1 MDNPFV
7 GIFDDLFRGGNGNQG
22 GGAISQWL
30 GDISA
35 GGLKR
40 LTGSLPGE
48 LANVFQKG
56 MENAGFDKLFADT
69 FSSAK
74 DITMSK
80 YYKFLLDTLKNVGD
94 VAAKSWEKADQAA
107 YNYGKRLGATAAQV
121 RGLRDDIIK
130 LNDASAKFGINYG
143 KTLDE
148 VIKLQSDFASVVGR
162 SIRLTN
168 DQLKDIAALSAV
180 VGDDMAVK
188 FTAQLENFGLST
200 TQAGQMMTQM
210 FNKSV
215 KQGISLEVYAK
226 NVTEHLNKAQQYTF
240 KRGVEGLAAMAEKA
254 AKMKMDMEQ
263 AFRLAEKASTVESAV
278 DVSAQLQVLGGEF
291 TQFAD
296 PLALLH
302 DSLLDVEG
310 LNDRLA
316 GLVSRMGYFDKN
328 TGQIQIAAQ
337 DKIRL
342 KTAANAMG
350 VDYNALIESAT
361 HQAKR
366 NEIEAQMSGL
376 GNIPEQYKELL
387 MNTAQFQNGVAG
399 IRGADGTFKK
409 LASLNGNDLK
419 MLAENSKSDSD
430 NIRDIA
436 RMLRGMTDMREGME
450 KEKENERA
458 TMYAEQAETIKGI
471 YKDLGESKEAL
482 QQLVKLELRT
492 AVMDNLVIPTWDLT
506 KKGYGFVRDL
516 IGKGVGKK
524 EHGGLIKTHSEGDVI
539 TNGDI
544 GKEYLL
550 NSAQY
555 GEFIVN
561 KKSTAQHLGLL
572 KAINADKT
580 GSLKIKQ
587 NEEGTSSSFLSNN
600 MGFAMTGLNV
610 LSVNRQLDGMLF
622 NPDKFFNQRNP
633 FTDTL
638 RSLNENLEKQR
649 WTYQNVN
656 LKSSGRK
663 IVSNEIKRLEN
674 RIAAAERLEN
684 TYNAR
689 TAKWAKGI
697 KMGTTIGGGAI
708 AGIGALASSIQGYR
722 ADDTF
727 IMDKGKAVGGTIG
740 ATVGATAGATAGA
753 ALGAIAGPVGMMI
766 GSAAGQ
772 FIGKHA
778 GEAIGKGNQFRRTRK
793 FNEFQSEI
801 ASASGRNQF
810 ARIQGNFSVAEQRHL
825 KNALNDGALF
835 ESELSEDLLEKF
847 KRSGNEHLIV
857 NKKYAKGGLL
867 KGNSHAF
874 GGININNEAEGGEF
888 IINKA
893 STAKSMGLLNKI
905 NEGSVNDSNIRPSEP
920 MGKQMKVKESYP
932 TNSQNRQVMKM
943 EPIDINING
952 TIKLDTGD
960 KTFDISKEL
969 FNNPTLINKLT
980 DIITKQINIDEYGA
994 LNRKEY
1000 TRRYSSI

>member
-1 MDNPFV
+1 MGNPFV

-22 GGAISQWL
+22 SGAISQWL

-74 DITMSK
+74 DVIMSK

-419 MLAENSKSDSD
+419 ILAENSKSDSD

-458 TMYAEQAETIKGI
+458 TMYAEQAEAIKGI

-492 AVMDNLVIPTWDLT
+492 AVMDNLVMPAWGLT
-506 KKGYGFVRDL
+506 KKGFGFVGDL

-740 ATVGATAGATAGA
+740 ATVGATAGA